1 MLIFLNKCFIIVIF
15 INCFVYGKK
24 NCIVVVDKKYF
35 YLFCCLGVLFF
46 KGRKMGIKIVRDKY
60 IVVSVYG
67 KLMRFFC
74 LKYIIFLFLEEMK

>member
-46 KGRKMGIKIVRDKY
+46 KGDKY